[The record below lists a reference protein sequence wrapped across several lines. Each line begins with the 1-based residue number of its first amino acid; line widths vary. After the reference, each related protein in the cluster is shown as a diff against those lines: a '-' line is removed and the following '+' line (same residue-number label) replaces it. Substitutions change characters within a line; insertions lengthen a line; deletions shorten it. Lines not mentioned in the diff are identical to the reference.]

1 MFFIQRKLLT
11 ASIICLIIFTFFI
24 YLIIFPLIDKIKE
37 NSQEYLSN
45 QEIINRLDKR
55 EYMYKKLQQSYDEK
69 NSELLVT
76 EKILI
81 NNKETAGLI
90 LALEKLA
97 EQTNNILEIKTADSF
112 SASEGKEEMPFLSLR
127 ISISGDFSNML
138 DFLSNLEGNPYPPYR
153 LIEVSGLTIKRLE
166 EKNLI
171 NSEESLLPGDLE
183 TILNIK
189 IYTQ

>member
-1 MFFIQRKLLT
+1 
-11 ASIICLIIFTFFI
+11 
-24 YLIIFPLIDKIKE
+24 
-37 NSQEYLSN
+37 
-45 QEIINRLDKR
+45 
-55 EYMYKKLQQSYDEK
+55 
-69 NSELLVT
+69 
-76 EKILI
+76 
-81 NNKETAGLI
+81 
-90 LALEKLA
+90 
-97 EQTNNILEIKTADSF
+97 
-112 SASEGKEEMPFLSLR
+112 MPFLSLR